1 MWLYA
6 INNLPNGKLIQHNNG
21 VYIGNNGVIQL
32 GKQSDISALQNA
44 VNNLQKGSVMSY
56 IYTNKNNA
64 SFTVPTKTTNSP
76 PEDYASIYNN
86 TYYSYPSGFTPVY
99 VTYIGSVNGTIIA
112 TTTNPDAPTD
122 GGWSCMYI
130 QCILNGRG
138 IASEN
143 ISMNRT
149 GYNTKISGGLT
160 FSCPIVNNKFYS
172 ITGESYNDLS
182 TQYYVGFNWRKWVD
196 LDGYNVNIKITY
208 TLSYEISAIGIIT

>member
-1 MWLYA
+1 
-6 INNLPNGKLIQHNNG
+6 
-21 VYIGNNGVIQL
+21 
-32 GKQSDISALQNA
+32 
-44 VNNLQKGSVMSY
+44 MSY

-99 VTYIGSVNGTIIA
+99 VTYIGSVNGTVTA

-122 GGWSCMYI
+122 SGRWSCMYI
-130 QCILNGRG
+130 QCILNGDKG
-138 IASEN
+138 ISQD

-149 GYNTKISGGLT
+149 GVNTKISNDLN
-160 FSCPIVNNKFYS
+160 FSCPIVNNKLYH
-172 ITGESYNDLS
+172 ITNGSYYDLS

-196 LDGYNVNIKITY
+196 LRGYNVNIKITY